1 MDRPASSTEDR
12 AHEPAETGL
21 TSPVKLDATAHA
33 HIEKHRYG
41 LLELLFKVHV
51 MVGQWTKYR
60 FGEESMTYRLQTCS
74 YVNLSRT
81 AKCIFLLDKH

>member
-51 MVGQWTKYR
+51 MVGQWIQYC
-60 FGEESMTYRLQTCS
+60 FDEESINYRLHTS
-74 YVNLSRT
+74 LYVNFSRT
-81 AKCIFLLDKH
+81 AKYIFLQDKH